1 MPASKFISPPV
12 PGPGMAA
19 GLFSWVLSRSRLRA
33 KAVWQNPPWR
43 CHPRSLMSDSPEETA
58 LNRQWAQSRSE
69 GAAPRVRTALAT
81 CDRAAD
87 SGIHGDF
94 GLCLER
100 THCPCGLASSGSMV
114 WQVPRYTLLKALSL
128 KVSQVSQPEP
138 ERTSWQRFLW
148 EELIIMTSRGHVQTV
163 TSCCPS
169 KYAIKKFKVT
179 RYLSPM

>member
-1 MPASKFISPPV
+1 
-12 PGPGMAA
+12 
-19 GLFSWVLSRSRLRA
+19 
-33 KAVWQNPPWR
+33 
-43 CHPRSLMSDSPEETA
+43 MSDSPEETA

-81 CDRAAD
+81 CDRAAAAD

-128 KVSQVSQPEP
+128 KFLKFLNLNPKEP
-138 ERTSWQRFLW
+138 AGSVFFGRN
-148 EELIIMTSRGHVQTV
+148 
-163 TSCCPS
+163 
-169 KYAIKKFKVT
+169 
-179 RYLSPM
+179 